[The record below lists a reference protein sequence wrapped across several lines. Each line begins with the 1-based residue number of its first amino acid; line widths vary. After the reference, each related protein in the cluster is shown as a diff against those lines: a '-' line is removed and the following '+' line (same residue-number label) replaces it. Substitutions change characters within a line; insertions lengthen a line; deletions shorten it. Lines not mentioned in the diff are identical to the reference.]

1 VLVVLG
7 FDPAALLDEVAL
19 HVAAQRD
26 RLAEPKGPETKEVA
40 EELRQ
45 GAGLDRGRR
54 RLPSRGFGGAHERH
68 ARFLLKYS

>member
-26 RLAEPKGPETKEVA
+26 RPAEPEGPETKEVA

-45 GAGLDRGRR
+45 GAGLDRG
-54 RLPSRGFGGAHERH
+54 
-68 ARFLLKYS
+68 